1 MLRVN
6 KVLRLIQQDYNR
18 DLWWVGLC
26 DGSGGWQFLGH
37 AYV

>member
-18 DLWWVGLC
+18 DLWWACVMVVVA
-26 DGSGGWQFLGH
+26 GSSW
-37 AYV
+37 AMRM